1 MNYVEKLEFKLIENF
16 TEDTKNKLL
25 KLIDSDPDGYEPF
38 YDFENDNIL
47 QFGAFD
53 NSGQMIAF
61 LSVLSDELTA
71 LIHPDYR
78 KCGIFTALFNYA
90 DNKIADYLKVNN
102 IPCSKLLACLPD
114 YMKKSSFSVK
124 PAFKELLMMLTEADY
139 LKFSDV
145 EYNKAANTIKNIY
158 PDIESTFLDDNLTY
172 VCYKN
177 ENDDE
182 PCAVLNI
189 DCQASFTNIYGV
201 YVDEEYRHLGIGR
214 FLMTN
219 FIKEYFEA
227 YRLPLVLN
235 VRDNNKAASTLY
247 RKLGFVEKGNA
258 GYYYLNI

>member
-1 MNYVEKLEFKLIENF
+1 
-16 TEDTKNKLL
+16 
-25 KLIDSDPDGYEPF
+25 
-38 YDFENDNIL
+38 
-47 QFGAFD
+47 
-53 NSGQMIAF
+53 MIAF

-71 LIHPDYR
+71 LVHPDYR
-78 KCGIFTALFNYA
+78 KCGIFNALFRYA
-90 DNKIADYLKVNN
+90 SNTISDYLKVNN
-102 IPCSKLLACLPD
+102 IPCSNLLVCLPG
-114 YMKKSSFSVK
+114 YMKKSSFSVN
-124 PAFKELLMMLTEADY
+124 PAFNELLMMLTETDY
-139 LKFSDV
+139 LKVSNS
-145 EYNKAANTIKNIY
+145 EYSKNSNTIKNIY

-177 ENDDE
+177 ETDDE

-189 DCQASFTNIYGV
+189 DFQTSFTNIYGV

-219 FIKEYFEA
+219 FIKDYFEDCK
-227 YRLPLVLN
+227 LPLVLN